1 MQLIPSLDL
10 LGGRVV
16 RLRHGDPNQ
25 TTFYEVTPLAWLERL
40 VGAGAKRIHLVD
52 LEGAFGRDVQP
63 QLVQWARGFPGVA
76 FQLGGGLR
84 TREAI
89 ARVIDAGLEPVV
101 GTLAVEQPEQLGGL
115 DAARIVVALD
125 VDGEQVLSRG
135 WQARSGIDAAEL
147 FARLRALGLGR
158 ALVTD
163 VRRDGT
169 LEGPGLEAARFVGR
183 HGFAVQASGGVATL
197 EDLETLRS
205 VPQVIGAISGR
216 ALLDGRIDLDAP
228 ETRAALEGR

>member
-25 TTFYEVTPLAWLERL
+25 TTFYGVTPRAWLERL
-40 VGAGAKRIHLVD
+40 VAAGAKRIHLVD
-52 LEGAFGRDVQP
+52 LEGAFGREAQP
-63 QLVQWARGFPGVA
+63 ELVQLAKALSGVA

-101 GTLAVEQPEQLGGL
+101 GTLAVEQPEQLRGL
-115 DAARIVVALD
+115 DASRIIAALD
-125 VDGEQVLSRG
+125 VDGEQVLTRG
-135 WQARSGIDAAEL
+135 WQAKSAMVATEL
-147 FARLRALGLGR
+147 FPKLRALGLAR

-163 VRRDGT
+163 VKRDGT
-169 LEGPGLEAARFVGR
+169 LTGPGIEAARFVAG
-183 HGFAVQASGGVATL
+183 HGFAVQASGGIASLDDLATL
-197 EDLETLRS
+197 RT
-205 VPQVIGAISGR
+205 VPGVVGAISGR
-216 ALLDGRIDLDAP
+216 ALLDGKIDLGAP
-228 ETRAALEGR
+228 AVRAALEGR

>member
-25 TTFYEVTPLAWLERL
+25 TTFYDVAPQAWLERL
-40 VGAGAKRIHLVD
+40 VRAGAQRIHLVD
-52 LEGAFGRDVQP
+52 LEGAFGREAQP
-63 QLVQWARGFPGVA
+63 QLLQLARGFSGVA

-89 ARVIDAGLEPVV
+89 SRVLDAGLEPVV

-115 DAARIVVALD
+115 DAQRIIVALD

-135 WQARSGIDAAEL
+135 WQARSGLDAREL
-147 FARLRALGLGR
+147 FSRLRALGLTR

-169 LEGPGLEAARFVGR
+169 LEGPGLEAAQFVGE
-183 HGFAVQASGGVATL
+183 HGFEVQASGGVSRL
-197 EDLETLRS
+197 EDLAALRAI
-205 VPQVIGAISGR
+205 PAVIGAISGR
-216 ALLDGRIDLDAP
+216 ALLDGKIDLGAP
-228 ETRAALEGR
+228 DTRAALEGR